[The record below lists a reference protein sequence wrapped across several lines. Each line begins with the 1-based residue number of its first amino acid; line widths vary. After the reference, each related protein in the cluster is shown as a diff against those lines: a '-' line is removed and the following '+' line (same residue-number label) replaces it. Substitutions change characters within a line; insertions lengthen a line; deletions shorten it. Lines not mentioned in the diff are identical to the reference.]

1 MKKIVSLIIAI
12 ILLLSIAIAC
22 NTEKQSTSSESQAN
36 VDSVKSE
43 NAVSTAMPAQ
53 TDNSSVDL
61 NDQNQKVENS
71 SADNPKETDEPA
83 IVLEKPVNVAALIGP
98 TGIGLTYLTSY
109 SNFFSLE
116 LFTAPDQVTAKII
129 NGEVDIAAV
138 PVNLASVLYNKTKGA
153 ISVIAVNTLGV
164 LYIVERG
171 DSIHSVQD
179 LAGKTI
185 YATGQASTPQY
196 IFEQILAQ
204 NGLADNVTVEY
215 VADGSE
221 LATKLVNGDVEIA
234 LLPEPQVS
242 VACIQSQNEVRVAL
256 SINDLWSQNNNSSI
270 VQGVYIVR
278 NEFLENYKPL
288 VDRFMEDAAVSAN
301 KVITNE
307 NAPADVVAA
316 GILPKEPIAKRAIPN
331 CNICFVSGDEMVQLV
346 SGMLE
351 TLYSANPSSVG
362 GTLPDD
368 AFYYK
373 NS

>member
-1 MKKIVSLIIAI
+1 MKKYIATVLSLIM
-12 ILLLSIAIAC
+12 LFTVFIAC
-22 NTEKQSTSSESQAN
+22 SKNVPDTSVISNDTEISNQNNESSISESSSENNNSQTQEET
-36 VDSVKSE
+36 VTEQIEDDKSE
-43 NAVSTAMPAQ
+43 NDTIPTIDRPA
-53 TDNSSVDL
+53 
-61 NDQNQKVENS
+61 
-71 SADNPKETDEPA
+71 
-83 IVLEKPVNVAALIGP
+83 NVAALIGP

-109 SNFFSLE
+109 SNFFNLE

-171 DSIHSVQD
+171 DSIHSIQD

-185 YATGQASTPQY
+185 YATGQGSTPQY
-196 IFEQILAQ
+196 ILEQVLA
-204 NGLADNVTVEY
+204 NNNLTDSVTVEY
-215 VADGSE
+215 IADGTE
-221 LATKLVNGDVEIA
+221 LASKLVKGDIEIG

-256 SINDLWSQNNNSSI
+256 SMNDLWNEKNSTSI

-278 NEFLENYKPL
+278 NEYLKENPWIVSK
-288 VDRFMEDAAVSAN
+288 FMEDAAASAD
-301 KVITNE
+301 KVVKDE

-331 CNICFVSGDEMVQLV
+331 CNICFISGEEMKTII
-346 SGMLE
+346 SAMLE
-351 TLYSANPSSVG
+351 TLYNLNPSSVG
-362 GTLPDD
+362 GKLPDEN
-368 AFYYK
+368 FYYWK
-373 NS
+373 N

>member
-22 NTEKQSTSSESQAN
+22 NTEKQNTSSESQAN

-53 TDNSSVDL
+53 TDNSSVNL

-331 CNICFVSGDEMVQLV
+331 CNICFVSGDEMIQLV